1 MAPQDHLPP
10 GQPLRPDPDA
20 PSASTALPAF
30 LARPAGAPVYHGFPL
45 VPESRTPDGW
55 CFGMIT
61 ELDCPDGN
69 DWGDAFVVAP
79 DDRPGRPRL
88 ADRAD
93 QTGGRPGAGRR
104 PVGVYGVPISR
115 PVHTQAELMAELAAW
130 LPALRRRHAAWAD
143 RPSPPPTPAQAAGHE
158 ADHGDGDEPSADSH
172 VRS

>member
-79 DDRPGRPRL
+79 DDS
-88 ADRAD
+88 RAGLVW
-93 QTGGRPGAGRR
+93 QTGLTKLEAVLEPDEGRW
-104 PVGVYGVPISR
+104 GVYGVPISR

-143 RPSPPPTPAQAAGHE
+143 RPSPPPTPGAG
-158 ADHGDGDEPSADSH
+158 GGP
-172 VRS
+172 